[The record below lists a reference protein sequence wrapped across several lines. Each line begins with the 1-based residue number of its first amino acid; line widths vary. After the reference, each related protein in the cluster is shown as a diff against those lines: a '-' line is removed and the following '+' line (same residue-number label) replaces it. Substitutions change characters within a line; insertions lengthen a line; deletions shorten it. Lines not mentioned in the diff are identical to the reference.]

1 MAGPV
6 QLQKCAKPGVFF
18 IIYDRDT
25 GIPDN
30 NLTLFFLVSEKVVD
44 EIDKDAAVGYDYR
57 IAALRIPE
65 YPFNRRP
72 AARGRTACFLLP
84 SALPRQDSSPTAC
97 NHPDTFLQ
105 SPSRYSPPTV
115 RNPLP

>member
-72 AARGRTACFLLP
+72 AARAAGAAAAGFISHRL
-84 SALPRQDSSPTAC
+84 
-97 NHPDTFLQ
+97 
-105 SPSRYSPPTV
+105 
-115 RNPLP
+115 

>member
-44 EIDKDAAVGYDYR
+44 EIDKDAPWAT
-57 IAALRIPE
+57 I
-65 YPFNRRP
+65 
-72 AARGRTACFLLP
+72 T
-84 SALPRQDSSPTAC
+84 ALPPSVSSSTRSTADRPRARQDS
-97 NHPDTFLQ
+97 LL
-105 SPSRYSPPTV
+105 SPPV
-115 RNPLP
+115 GAAAAGFISHRL

>member
-57 IAALRIPE
+57 STRSTADRLR
-65 YPFNRRP
+65 
-72 AARGRTACFLLP
+72 A
-84 SALPRQDSSPTAC
+84 RQDS
-97 NHPDTFLQ
+97 LL
-105 SPSRYSPPTV
+105 SPPV
-115 RNPLP
+115 GAAAAGFISHRL